1 MTDEDK
7 TGSEERDEEPTA
19 RLAFAAV
26 GSVLLVGLGVL
37 TFVVGLLSPLI
48 TDGCGPESDY
58 QSGEPSYC
66 VHSQTVVKLL
76 TVPVL
81 LVLPVGLLLTWL
93 RFSPPYRPR
102 AWVPLACLA
111 VIAALWVVANTLL
124 EGMLF

>member
-7 TGSEERDEEPTA
+7 TGSQESDEEPTA
-19 RLAFAAV
+19 GLALAAV
-26 GSVLLVGLGVL
+26 GSVLLVSLGVL

-58 QSGEPSYC
+58 QSGEPAHC
-66 VHSQTVVKLL
+66 HHSPTVVKLL

-81 LVLPVGLLLTWL
+81 LLLPVGLLLTWL
-93 RFSPPYRPR
+93 RFTAPYRPR

-111 VIAALWVVANTLL
+111 VIAGLWVVANTLM
-124 EGMLF
+124 EGKLF